1 MNDRSNK
8 LLIQILLGIVIG
20 IVVGGFFPPVG
31 QGIAFIGE
39 LFIRSLMMLVV
50 PLVIA
55 SMVVGIGSL
64 GDIRQMG
71 EMGSKTL
78 IYYISTTAIA
88 VIIGLVLVN
97 IIQPGYAQTEAERIA
112 LRGGEQLVN
121 VDYQI
126 QDKTLTLNSGQI
138 SQTYDDR
145 YALILLDPPGVR
157 GEIDPS
163 AEQTAN
169 SVTVSEWT
177 NDSGEP
183 ANPPSQGKGIQIDLG
198 VAAKVQGKER
208 SIAEVLKDVVVGL
221 VPQNLFAAMVN
232 NDVLPLIVVS
242 LVFGGILTTLGEP
255 GRSLIRSFS
264 SFNDAIMAM
273 VHLLMW
279 AAPVGIGALIAGR
292 LGNAGGFS
300 GFVPELLRVSKYMMT
315 VLLGLLI
322 HGGII
327 LPAILHFFGQ
337 QPVTTYA
344 TNMATALTTAFSTAS
359 SSATIPVTMECVTE
373 KNCISERTAS
383 FVLPLGATV
392 NMDGTALYESVAAVF
407 IAQIYGIQLDF
418 AQMLVIFLTSTLAAI
433 GAAGIP
439 EAGLVT
445 MVIVLRAAE
454 LPIEGISILLIVD
467 WFLDRCRTTINVWG
481 DSVGAAVVEQSIAQ
495 PHPLDSKDE
504 SPFESFQDEH

>member
-8 LLIQILLGIVIG
+8 LLIQILLGITFGVLL
-20 IVVGGFFPPVG
+20 GGFFPPFG
-31 QGIAFIGE
+31 QGVAFLGE

-88 VIIGLVLVN
+88 VVLGLILVN
-97 IIQPGYAQTEAERIA
+97 VIQPGYAQTEVERIA
-112 LRGGEQLVN
+112 LRGGEQLVE
-121 VDYQI
+121 VPYQI
-126 QDKTLTLNSGQI
+126 QDRTLVLNTGQF
-138 SQTYDDR
+138 SRNYDDR
-145 YALILLDPPGVR
+145 YAVILLDPPGVR
-157 GEIDPS
+157 GEIEATSGQPN
-163 AEQTAN
+163 N
-169 SVTVSEWT
+169 SVTVSQWT
-177 NDSGEP
+177 DENGEP
-183 ANPPSQGKGIQIDLG
+183 ATPSPQGKGVKIDLG
-198 VAAKVQGKER
+198 IAARVQGKDR
-208 SIAEVLKDVVVGL
+208 SIVEVLQDVIVSL
-221 VPQNLFAAMVN
+221 VPKNLFAAMVN
-232 NDVLPLIVVS
+232 NDVLPLIVVF

-264 SFNDAIMAM
+264 SLNDAIMAM
-273 VHLLMW
+273 VNLLMW
-279 AAPVGIGALIAGR
+279 AAPIGIGALIAGR
-292 LGNAGGFS
+292 LGDAGGFI
-300 GFVPELLRVSKYMMT
+300 GFLPELLRVSKYMAT

-322 HGGII
+322 HGAIV
-327 LPAILHFFGQ
+327 LPLILHFFGQ
-337 QPVTTYA
+337 QPVKTYTA
-344 TNMATALTTAFSTAS
+344 NMATAMTTAFSTAS
-359 SSATIPVTMECVTE
+359 SAATLPVSIECVTE

-392 NMDGTALYESVAAVF
+392 NMDGTALYEAVAAVF
-407 IAQIYGIQLDF
+407 IAQIYGIDLDF
-418 AQMLVIFLTSTLAAI
+418 SQMVVIFLTSTLAAI

-445 MVIVLRAAE
+445 MVIVLRAAD

-481 DSVGAAVVEQSIAQ
+481 DAVGAAVVEQAISR
-495 PHPLDSKDE
+495 SR
-504 SPFESFQDEH
+504 PFPENELL